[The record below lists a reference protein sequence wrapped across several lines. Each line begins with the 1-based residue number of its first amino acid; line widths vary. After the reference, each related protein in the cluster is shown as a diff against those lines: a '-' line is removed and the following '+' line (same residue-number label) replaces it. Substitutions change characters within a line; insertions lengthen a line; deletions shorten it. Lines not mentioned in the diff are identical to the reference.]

1 MTRFKDINVSRIRS
15 TFHVKGLEKVGAGD
29 TAIES
34 VTEQSPAPDHS
45 AQLLSIIDAL
55 VAEVRSGCRVRAA
68 LDSAL
73 DKDLGLDSLA
83 RVELL
88 TRIEQA
94 FGVRLGDEVLGT
106 AETPRDLLMA
116 VAAAAPAAAQVAGG
130 KAAWQ
135 APEPL
140 AEGNPDSSATLVEVL
155 QWHARRHPERPHV
168 LFQRS
173 ATETE
178 TLSYGELLAAAREVA
193 AGLREIGIRPGQCVA
208 LMLPTGL
215 EFFHSFYGILLA
227 GAVPVPI
234 YPPTRP
240 GQIEDHLRRQAVI
253 LQNCEAA
260 ALISFDA
267 ARMVARI
274 LSGLVPTLRAVT
286 TPQELRAAEGAA
298 APAADHRGQGS
309 EIAFIQYTSG
319 STGNPKGVTLDHGNL
334 LANIRAWGRAVALT
348 PADVTVSWLPLYH
361 DMGLIGAWLGSLYHA
376 CPLVLMSPLD
386 FLARPERWLWAIHQ
400 HRGTVTAAPNFA
412 FELCLRHLDP
422 ARLQGLDL
430 SSWRYAAN
438 GAEPIGAETL
448 ARFAAALR
456 PYGLR
461 GEALA
466 PVYGLAECS
475 VGLAV
480 SPPGRGPLIDRVR
493 RDALAAGDA
502 VQAPD
507 DVDAVSM
514 VACGRPLPDHE
525 VRIVDESGR
534 ELPPRRIGR
543 LEFRGP
549 SATRGYFRN
558 AAATEILI
566 RDGWLDSGDLAY
578 LVDGDIVI
586 TGRVKDMIIR
596 GGRNLYPYELEDAVG
611 AIPGVRRGC
620 VAVFGV
626 AAAGQGTEKLVVVA
640 ETREMREAARADLTG
655 RINALTVDLLGT
667 PPDDVVLAPP
677 HGVLKTSSGKI
688 RRAATRDV
696 YCGAGFSSAV
706 RAPWLQVLRLGA
718 AGSWQGLRSGL
729 RRGGELF
736 YGAYA
741 WCVYGLLVLP
751 AVAGILLLPG
761 AARRWRFVGALARAC
776 MRLCG
781 VRLQVDG
788 LEHVPRQAGVFVANH
803 ASYVDAIVLAAA
815 LPVPVTFVAKQELA
829 AHPLAGPLLRRLDA
843 AFVERFDA
851 RQGVDDVRRLAGR
864 DATRPLFFF
873 AEGTFTRQAGLRPFR
888 LGAFQ
893 IAVQNGLA
901 VTPVAL
907 AGTREILRDHSW
919 LPRCGT
925 VRVTVSAPVAAT
937 GEGWQAALR
946 LRDETRRK
954 ILEHCGEP
962 DLDPSAA

>member
-1 MTRFKDINVSRIRS
+1 
-15 TFHVKGLEKVGAGD
+15 
-29 TAIES
+29 
-34 VTEQSPAPDHS
+34 VTEPLPAPDRA
-45 AQLLSIIDAL
+45 AQLLFIIDAL
-55 VAEVRSGCRVRAA
+55 VAEFRPGARVRAA
-68 LDSAL
+68 PDSAL

-88 TRIEQA
+88 ARIEKA
-94 FGVRLGDEVLGT
+94 FAVRLGDEVLGV
-106 AETPRDLLMA
+106 AETPRDLLA
-116 VAAAAPAAAQVAGG
+116 AIAAAAPAAVAG
-130 KAAWQ
+130 AQTAWQ
-135 APEPL
+135 APEPA
-140 AEGNPDSSATLVEVL
+140 AEGNPDSAATLVEVL

-193 AGLREIGIRPGQCVA
+193 TGLREIGIRPGQCVA

-227 GAVPVPI
+227 GAIPVPI

-267 ARMVARI
+267 ARIAARI
-274 LSGLVPTLRAVT
+274 LSGLVPTLREVT
-286 TPQELRAAEGAA
+286 TPQALRAAGSAA
-298 APAADHRGQGS
+298 VPAADHRGQGS

-319 STGNPKGVTLDHGNL
+319 STGNPKGVTLDHANL
-334 LANIRAWGRAVALT
+334 LANIRAWGQAVELT
-348 PADVTVSWLPLYH
+348 PADVVVSWLPLYH

-376 CPLVLMSPLD
+376 CPLILMSPLD

-438 GAEPIGAETL
+438 GAEPVGAETL
-448 ARFAAALR
+448 ARFAAAFR
-456 PYGLR
+456 PYGFR
-461 GEALA
+461 VDALA

-480 SPPGRGPLIDRVR
+480 SPPGRGPLIDRVQR
-493 RDALAAGDA
+493 EALAAGSA
-502 VQAPD
+502 LPAAAD
-507 DVDAVSM
+507 DVHALRL
-514 VACGRPLPDHE
+514 VACGRPLPGHE

-549 SATRGYFRN
+549 SATRGYYRN
-558 AAATEILI
+558 PAATEKLI

-578 LVDGDIVI
+578 LAEGDIVI

-611 AIPGVRRGC
+611 GIPGVRRGC

-626 AAAGQGTEKLVVVA
+626 RVAGQGTEKLVVVA
-640 ETREMREAARADLTG
+640 ESRETDNAARQELVR

-667 PPDDVVLAPP
+667 PPDDVVLAPL
-677 HGVLKTSSGKI
+677 HAVLKTSSGKI

-696 YCGAGFSSAV
+696 YCGAGFGAAA

-741 WCVYGLLVLP
+741 WCIYGLLALAAVP
-751 AVAGILLLPG
+751 AILLLPG
-761 AARRWRFVGALARAC
+761 AGLRWRFAGALARSC

-781 VRLQVDG
+781 IRLQVDG
-788 LEHVPRQAGVFVANH
+788 LEHAQRQAGVFVANH

-815 LPVPVTFVAKQELA
+815 LPGPVTFVAKQELA
-829 AHPLAGPLLRRLDA
+829 AHPLAGPLLRRLGT

-864 DATRPLFFF
+864 DATHPLFFF
-873 AEGTFTRQAGLRPFR
+873 AEGTFTRQAGLRSFR

-893 IAVQNGLA
+893 IAVQNKLT

-907 AGTREILRDHSW
+907 AGTRDILRDHSW
-919 LPRCGT
+919 LPRRGT
-925 VRVTVSAPVAAT
+925 VRVTVCAPVSAT

-946 LRDETRRK
+946 LRDDTRRK
-954 ILEHCGEP
+954 ILKYCGEP
-962 DLDPSAA
+962 DLEQSAA

>member
-1 MTRFKDINVSRIRS
+1 
-15 TFHVKGLEKVGAGD
+15 
-29 TAIES
+29 
-34 VTEQSPAPDHS
+34 VTERIPAPDQS

-55 VAEVRSGCRVRAA
+55 VAEVRSGGRQAA
-68 LDSAL
+68 TLDSAL

-88 TRIEQA
+88 ARIEQA
-94 FGVRLGDEVLGT
+94 FGVQLSDEVLGA
-106 AETPRDLLMA
+106 AETPRDLLDA
-116 VAAAAPAAAQVAGG
+116 VAAAAPAAAGAPGDR
-130 KAAWQ
+130 AAWQ

-140 AEGNPDSSATLVEVL
+140 EEGSPDSAATLVEVL
-155 QWHARRHPERPHV
+155 QWHVRRHPERPHV

-173 ATETE
+173 ATETD
-178 TLSYGELLAAAREVA
+178 TLDYGTLLATARQVA
-193 AGLREIGIRPGQCVA
+193 AGLRGIGIAPGQCVA

-215 EFFHSFYGILLA
+215 EFFHSFYGILLV
-227 GAVPVPI
+227 GAIPVPI

-240 GQIEDHLRRQAVI
+240 GQIEDHLRRQAGI

-260 ALISFDA
+260 ALITFDA

-274 LSGLVPTLRAVT
+274 LSGLVPTLREVT
-286 TPQELRAAEGAA
+286 TPHELRDAGSAA
-298 APAADHRGQGS
+298 APAADHRGRGS

-334 LANIRAWGRAVALT
+334 LANIRAWGQAVALT
-348 PADVTVSWLPLYH
+348 PADVVVSWLPLYH

-438 GAEPIGAETL
+438 GAEPVGAETL
-448 ARFAAALR
+448 ARFTAAFR
-456 PYGLR
+456 PYGFR

-493 RDALAAGDA
+493 REALAAGEA
-502 VQAPD
+502 LPAAAD
-507 DVDAVSM
+507 DSHALEL
-514 VACGRPLPDHE
+514 VACGRPLPGHE
-525 VRIVDESGR
+525 VRIVDESGS
-534 ELPPRRIGR
+534 ELPPRRVGR

-549 SATRGYFRN
+549 SATRGYYRN
-558 AAATEILI
+558 AEATQKLI
-566 RDGWLDSGDLAY
+566 RDGWLDTGDLAY

-586 TGRVKDMIIR
+586 TGRVKDTIIR
-596 GGRNLYPYELEDAVG
+596 GGRNIYPYELEEAVG
-611 AIPGVRRGC
+611 AISGVRRGC

-640 ETREMREAARADLTG
+640 ESRETDGAARQELIR
-655 RINALTVDLLGT
+655 RIDALAVDLLGT

-677 HGVLKTSSGKI
+677 HAVLKTSSGKI

-696 YCGAGFSSAV
+696 YCGEGFGTGG
-706 RAPWLQVLRLGA
+706 RALWLQVLRLGV
-718 AGSWQGLRSGL
+718 AGFRQGLRGSL
-729 RRGGELF
+729 RRGAELL
-736 YGAYA
+736 YGGYA

-751 AVAGILLLPG
+751 AVLGILLLPG
-761 AARRWRFVGALARAC
+761 AGLRWRFASAIARTC

-781 VRLQVDG
+781 IRLQVAG
-788 LEHVPRQAGVFVANH
+788 LAHVRAQAGVFVANH
-803 ASYVDAIVLAAA
+803 ASYVDAIVLVAA
-815 LPVPVTFVAKQELA
+815 LPMHVSFVAKQELA
-829 AHPLAGPLLRRLDA
+829 AHPFAGPLLRRLGA
-843 AFVERFDA
+843 VFVERFDA
-851 RQGVDDVRRLAGR
+851 RQGVDDVRRLAERAGK
-864 DATRPLFFF
+864 RPLFFF
-873 AEGTFTRQAGLRPFR
+873 AEGTFTRQRGLRPFR

-893 IAVQNGLA
+893 VAVQNRLA
-901 VTPVAL
+901 VTPVVL
-907 AGTREILRDHSW
+907 AGTREILRDESW
-919 LPRCGT
+919 LPRRGAVQLAFC
-925 VRVTVSAPVAAT
+925 APVVAT
-937 GEGWQAALR
+937 GEDWQAALQ
-946 LRDETRRK
+946 LRDATRRE
-954 ILEHCGEP
+954 ILKHCGEP
-962 DLDPSAA
+962 DLG